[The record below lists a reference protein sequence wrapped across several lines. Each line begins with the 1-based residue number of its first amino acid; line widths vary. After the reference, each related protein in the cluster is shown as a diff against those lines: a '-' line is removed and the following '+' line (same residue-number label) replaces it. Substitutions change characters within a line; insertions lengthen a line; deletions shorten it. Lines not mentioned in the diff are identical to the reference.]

1 MSDRGENEQA
11 KCLVQEHEQETQTIF
26 FTFSHQK
33 TVVAVLD
40 QLVNPHW
47 PYLPEKIK
55 ETGEKS
61 DRIERAWSSV
71 PDDPLNYDFFYH
83 VLEADDLGQEPK
95 DDEGN
100 LIEEFNPKSMSPLRC
115 IAESDDKV
123 PKKSIHTVIH
133 AVGQYHVECNL
144 LQFVVTVNFCQ
155 FPPTPPPPLP

>member
-1 MSDRGENEQA
+1 M
-11 KCLVQEHEQETQTIF
+11 
-26 FTFSHQK
+26 
-33 TVVAVLD
+33 AVLD

-123 PKKSIHTVIH
+123 PKKLFILWNMLCAFRGCRSI
-133 AVGQYHVECNL
+133 QCWM
-144 LQFVVTVNFCQ
+144 QFVAIYGHSKFLSISPHPSSSPALNPNPKKEEQPFGGSRFMEVTCFHS
-155 FPPTPPPPLP
+155 LIA

>member
-1 MSDRGENEQA
+1 M
-11 KCLVQEHEQETQTIF
+11 
-26 FTFSHQK
+26 
-33 TVVAVLD
+33 AVLD

-100 LIEEFNPKSMSPLRC
+100 LIEKFNPKSMSPLRC

-123 PKKSIHTVIH
+123 PKKTIHTVKH
-133 AVGQYHVECNL
+133 AVCFSWL
-144 LQFVVTVNFCQ
+144 
-155 FPPTPPPPLP
+155 

>member
-1 MSDRGENEQA
+1 MSDRDGNEQA
-11 KCLVQEHEQETQTIF
+11 QCLVQEHQQENQTIF
-26 FTFSHQK
+26 FKFSHQK

-123 PKKSIHTVIH
+123 PKKLFI
-133 AVGQYHVECNL
+133 L
-144 LQFVVTVNFCQ
+144 
-155 FPPTPPPPLP
+155 

>member
-1 MSDRGENEQA
+1 M
-11 KCLVQEHEQETQTIF
+11 
-26 FTFSHQK
+26 
-33 TVVAVLD
+33 AVLD

-100 LIEEFNPKSMSPLRC
+100 LIEKFNPKSMSPLRC

-123 PKKSIHTVIH
+123 PKKTIHTVIH

-155 FPPTPPPPLP
+155 FPPTPPPSLP